1 VSSERGRN
9 ILGWTWAAS
18 VVLHVGLIGGFGWF
32 ALRSL
37 EAKEAAAARAAPAPP
52 AGAGGLIAIEL
63 PGVAEGS
70 LLTEHRPDPKGDPP
84 QFFGGAPT
92 ARPDQEARGRGG
104 ERSVDAPAT
113 NLSDRDDRLRR
124 TLDPIDRL
132 ERDQAQRIK
141 SDHERASWEDRR
153 SSKEPMELSFLAS
166 GDGTR
171 AERRT
176 PSPRDPSRGGAAHS
190 TASTQGGALGD
201 RPRPEEDGPEARIDA
216 GADHEGSLES
226 APGMG
231 VHDAHADRDHRLGAH
246 VMRARPDVVIAAVSV
261 PAARRGRPRDD
272 IDSDPE
278 VATAVR
284 SLVHTSTAGGV
295 LGDGHGGSAGG
306 GEAGAGG
313 RAGVGSMG
321 RPMGPGDSEWWDLNT
336 NDPRL
341 LPYFRRIHS
350 KLDPLW
356 AHAFPLEAALE
367 LRQGTV
373 IFDVTIAH
381 DGSASPVW
389 PPRRPSGVPE
399 FDRNCFDAIQRASP
413 FDPIPAELGA
423 SELHVRMPFDAKNY
437 IVK

>member
-1 VSSERGRN
+1 V
-9 ILGWTWAAS
+9 
-18 VVLHVGLIGGFGWF
+18 
-32 ALRSL
+32 
-37 EAKEAAAARAAPAPP
+37 
-52 AGAGGLIAIEL
+52 
-63 PGVAEGS
+63 
-70 LLTEHRPDPKGDPP
+70 
-84 QFFGGAPT
+84 
-92 ARPDQEARGRGG
+92 
-104 ERSVDAPAT
+104 SVDAPAT

-132 ERDQAQRIK
+132 DRDQASRIK
-141 SDHERASWEDRR
+141 SDRERASWEDRR
-153 SSKEPMELSFLAS
+153 SSKEPMDLTFLAS

-176 PSPRDPSRGGAAHS
+176 PSPRDPSRGGAPR
-190 TASTQGGALGD
+190 TMASVQGGVLGD
-201 RPRPEEDGPEARIDA
+201 RPRPPDDGPDPRADV
-216 GADHEGSLES
+216 GADRDGSRES

-231 VHDAHADRDHRLGAH
+231 VHDGRVGRDHRAGAH
-246 VMRARPDVVIAAVSV
+246 VMRARPDVVVAAVSV

-272 IDSDPE
+272 VDSDQE

-295 LGDGHGGSAGG
+295 IADGHGGSAGG

-313 RAGVGSMG
+313 LAGAGSMG

-336 NDPRL
+336 NDPRF

-356 AHAFPLEAALE
+356 AFPLEAALE

-373 IFDVTIAH
+373 IFDVTIAPN
-381 DGSASPVW
+381 GSATPAW

-399 FDRNCFDAIQRASP
+399 FDRNCFEAIQRASP
-413 FDPIPAELGA
+413 FDPVPPALGA
-423 SELHVRMPFDAKNY
+423 GELHVRMPFDAKNY
-437 IVK
+437 VVK